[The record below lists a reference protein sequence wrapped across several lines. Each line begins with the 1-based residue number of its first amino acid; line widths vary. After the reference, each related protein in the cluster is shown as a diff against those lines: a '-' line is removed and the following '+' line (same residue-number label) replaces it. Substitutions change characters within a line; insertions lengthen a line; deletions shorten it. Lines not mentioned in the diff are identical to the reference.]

1 MGRKKKT
8 QDWTS
13 LTQEDVVDRC
23 AQKKFNDRQQRAKSS
38 MDMRTK
44 NHDIFSKIS
53 HMQNIYPLSGN
64 EWSEGSTQAIKR
76 KIRAQTIQRVPDGEI
91 VTQFDKN
98 SIEQIEIEFIFK
110 HKILTSEY
118 DGKDMLKNIWRAFNY
133 SYDYGFACVRSGFEK
148 DLDGRITALKTNMS
162 EVNRLKT
169 DILNLINDEILALD
183 TSDIGIPLGSL
194 FLPELF
200 SGKGPAIPVRI
211 LSIRNSDATFSSK
224 FSQAGINQT
233 LHQLTMIVS
242 ADVAVLVL
250 GQTSSFT
257 VNSEVVVAET
267 VIVGDVPST
276 FLQTGGNYES
286 KR

>member
-1 MGRKKKT
+1 MLLILLAAVFLAFLMLRSRYRDVIRDLAET
-8 QDWTS
+8 QVKNTTS
-13 LTQEDVVDRC
+13 DLTNDAIAKQIADGVIQYDR
-23 AQKKFNDRQQRAKSS
+23 
-38 MDMRTK
+38 
-44 NHDIFSKIS
+44 
-53 HMQNIYPLSGN
+53 
-64 EWSEGSTQAIKR
+64 
-76 KIRAQTIQRVPDGEI
+76 I
-91 VTQFDKN
+91 V
-98 SIEQIEIEFIFK
+98 
-110 HKILTSEY
+110 Y
-118 DGKDMLKNIWRAFNY
+118 
-133 SYDYGFACVRSGFEK
+133 FEK

-233 LHQLTMIVS
+233 LHQLTMVVS
-242 ADVAVLVL
+242 VDVAVLVL

-267 VIVGDVPST
+267 VIVGEVPST